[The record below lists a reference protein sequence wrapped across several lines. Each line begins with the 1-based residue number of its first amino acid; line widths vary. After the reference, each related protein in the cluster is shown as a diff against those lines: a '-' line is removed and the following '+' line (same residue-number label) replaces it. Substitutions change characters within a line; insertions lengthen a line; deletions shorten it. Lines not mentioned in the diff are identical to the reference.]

1 MLRNWRVVSTHWR
14 RFELG
19 FLIRIESLLHDEEAQ
34 DLVEYALLASLVA
47 VASGLFAPELSESM
61 GAIYSKLAIKLT
73 EAGG

>member
-1 MLRNWRVVSTHWR
+1 MLKNWRLVWARAQRCTV
-14 RFELG
+14 E
-19 FLIRIESLLHDEEAQ
+19 FLRDRQEAQ

-47 VASGLFAPELSESM
+47 VASGLFAPELTESM

>member
-1 MLRNWRVVSTHWR
+1 MVRNWRFVLQSWR
-14 RFELG
+14 RCTSC
-19 FLIRIESLLHDEEAQ
+19 FLRDNEEAQ

-47 VASGLFAPELSESM
+47 VASGLFVPELSESM

>member
-1 MLRNWRVVSTHWR
+1 MLKNWRLMLTSSRQAVV
-14 RFELG
+14 RFL
-19 FLIRIESLLHDEEAQ
+19 RDRDEAQ

-61 GAIYSKLAIKLT
+61 DAIYSKLAIKLT